1 MKLYSGLIILLV
13 VLLSYTGGSKAD
25 VTDDFIKSMNPDL
38 NKNQAIRYAM
48 ERAFEIQSS
57 DNLKRKLKLYIDS
70 VKDVTIVTRSNG
82 LTRPQLDKII
92 HALGYTF
99 ARDILSDG
107 LYSIETIRKYAKLV
121 EPEGII
127 LNEVIKGVK
136 LEIELKKRRHRN
148 KLIGELLDAG
158 FTSETASKIIKD
170 EEKQSMQQNE

>member
-13 VLLSYTGGSKAD
+13 VLLSYTDGSKAD

-38 NKNQAIRYAM
+38 SRNQAIKFAM

-57 DNLKRKLKLYIDS
+57 ENLKRKLKLYIDS
-70 VKDVTIVTRSNG
+70 ANDITIVTKSKG
-82 LTRPQLDKII
+82 LTRPQLNKII
-92 HALGYTF
+92 QALGYVF

-107 LYSIETIRKYAKLV
+107 VYNIEEIREYAKLV

-136 LEIELKKRRHRN
+136 LEIELRKRRHRN
-148 KLIGELLDAG
+148 KLIRELLDAG
-158 FTSETASKIIKD
+158 FTSETASKITRD
-170 EEKQSMQQNE
+170 EEKQTIQQNE